1 MQTNFFF
8 SFYVFAAE
16 SVCLVHDFGN
26 MFEKVV
32 APEVSEDAETL
43 LDSVL
48 IFVRYYETN
57 ETFDLLTHGMGP
69 GLVAIVMHNFLQ
81 FLGDVMGQKLDHA
94 TQYRG
99 KRLFPHMYM
108 DKLRNIINSIVVHRA
123 DKYMGK
129 LVKGQE
135 DKSDNKSDTKKKKTS
150 KKHSHQQA
158 DKTKF
163 VVDDSDSEE
172 IEVLTNSCSENE
184 NDFMMLTSSSGTAYH
199 PPSKHTTNSQR
210 GGDDKIVRR
219 IEMMQHTLQEQK
231 KQINKLTTENSEAKD
246 KLKKLRAHKKPL
258 KQSNLKTFLSTPL
271 VDVDSS
277 DDDALD
283 NNNKIPDSTQP
294 NKDTLDNVATGS
306 NVGSVFQ
313 CSGVVRKQKKWMLI
327 DRDSTVK
334 QHDMPTAM
342 SDESES
348 EIDKLVRTKLE
359 MEQKLKDAQNK
370 LLQQKMEAK
379 ARTFQDHII
388 CTIRDLRATLMECYG
403 TAKTNEQ

>member
-1 MQTNFFF
+1 MH
-8 SFYVFAAE
+8 
-16 SVCLVHDFGN
+16 LVHEFGN

-32 APEVSEDAETL
+32 APAVLEDAETL

-48 IFVRYYETN
+48 MFVRYYETN
-57 ETFDLLTHGMGP
+57 KTFDLLTHGMGP
-69 GLVAIVMHNFLQ
+69 GLVAIVMHNFSQ

-94 TQYRG
+94 TQYHG
-99 KRLFPHMYM
+99 KRLFPNMYM
-108 DKLRNIINSIVVHRA
+108 DKLRNIINSIVVDRA
-123 DKYMGK
+123 DEYTGK

-135 DKSDNKSDTKKKKTS
+135 DKSDKSDTKKKKTS

-158 DKTKF
+158 DKMKF
-163 VVDDSDSEE
+163 VVDDSNSEE
-172 IEVLTNSCSENE
+172 IEVLTDSCSENE
-184 NDFMMLTSSSGTAYH
+184 NDFTMLTSSSGTAYP
-199 PPSKHTTNSQR
+199 PPSKHTTKSQYGKR
-210 GGDDKIVRR
+210 GGDDNIIRQIK
-219 IEMMQHTLQEQK
+219 MMQHTLQEQK

-283 NNNKIPDSTQP
+283 NDNKIPDSTQP
-294 NKDTLDNVATGS
+294 SKDTLDNVATGS
-306 NVGSVFQ
+306 DIGSIFQ
-313 CSGVVRKQKKWMLI
+313 CSGVVCKEKKQAWI
-327 DRDSTVK
+327 DSDSTVK
-334 QHDMPTAM
+334 QHDTPTAM

-359 MEQKLKDAQNK
+359 MAQKLKDAQNK
-370 LLQQKMEAK
+370 LQQQKMEAK
-379 ARTFQDHII
+379 ARTFQDNII

-403 TAKTNEQ
+403 AAKNDE